1 MHQPSLFLLPEKRQL
16 VKDLNSNAT
25 FHIDEC
31 DVGLGVFA
39 NRDIRP
45 GEVILAFGGPV
56 IDFAETKRRGP
67 RECMPIQIGQNRYY
81 DTQPPGVFVNHSCDP
96 NAGIR
101 NDRDLVALRQIR
113 RGEEVRF
120 DYSTTMEEQSFTM
133 RCLCGSPKCRRVVA
147 DFSTLPPE
155 AQARYVAERIVMSFI
170 IQKLA
175 EGGRDRVAGG
185 ISGSVCVAGLAAN
198 AARKE
203 C

>member
-16 VKDLNSNAT
+16 VKDLYSNAT

-67 RECMPIQIGQNRYY
+67 RECMPIQIGRNQYY

-101 NDRDLVALRQIR
+101 NDRDLVALRPIR
-113 RGEEVRF
+113 PGEEVRF
-120 DYSTTMEEQSFTM
+120 DYSTTMEEHSFTM
-133 RCLCGSPKCRRVVA
+133 RCLCGAPKCRHVVA
-147 DFSTLPPE
+147 DFSTLPPPVQE
-155 AQARYVAERIVMSFI
+155 QYVAQRVVMSFI
-170 IQKLA
+170 LQKLA
-175 EGGRDRVAGG
+175 RGA
-185 ISGSVCVAGLAAN
+185 C
-198 AARKE
+198 ARSA
-203 C
+203 